1 MSDSKDDNKGYD
13 VGYGKPPTTT
23 QFKKGQSGN
32 LKGRPKGS
40 KSLSTI
46 LNKELNALVTVT
58 KQGKKVKVKKKEL
71 IIAQLANQAASGN
84 LKAVGMVISEDK
96 QLQDA
101 VAAVTP
107 TLMLKP
113 TDELVQDACL
123 TRLKESLRAEIAQE
137 QLTQASKTHNSTG
150 ESS

>member
-1 MSDSKDDNKGYD
+1 MSDSKHDNKGYD
-13 VGYGKPPTTT
+13 VGYGKPPATT

-32 LKGRPKGS
+32 SKGRPKGS
-40 KSLSTI
+40 RSLSTI
-46 LNKELNALVTVT
+46 LNNELNALVTVT

-71 IIAQLANQAASGN
+71 IIAQLTNQAASGN

-101 VAAVTP
+101 VAAVAP

-113 TDELVQDACL
+113 TDELVQDAFL
-123 TRLKESLRAEIAQE
+123 TRYRESILAEIAQK
-137 QLTQASKTHNSTG
+137 QLTQASKTNNSTG